1 MNLYLWFGLM
11 LTLSVL
17 WLVWFLYRPLKTN
30 TLNLEKSNIALG
42 RQKQKELEQDLQ
54 GDLID
59 DQLFEQAKDEIAQ
72 TLSIEIT
79 QPNSVV
85 NTNQPSVSIG
95 LVVLIVVLLS
105 GACVLVYQSLSSHN
119 MATTKAQQV
128 PTLEESI
135 VKIKQ
140 RVAEKPD
147 DAKAWQM
154 LGLVSFETGDIKT
167 SLAAYEQAYQL
178 DAKNVT
184 LLVEYAST
192 IAIAQNNQFTGRVS
206 TLVREALEIDPNDP
220 NALHL
225 AGWVAVSAQQFDV
238 AQKLWQK
245 TLSIL
250 PKGSMESTALQH
262 RLAELSKIL
271 TNTPSVKNT
280 SKKHQVRIEITL
292 SERLRLAQYQNHYL
306 MVYVKA
312 AQGRSMP
319 IAIQKMKLKDFK
331 GVVVLTDENSVMPTQ
346 KLSQSG
352 KVLAVVRL
360 SQSGAAMR
368 QVNDIEV
375 VSQVIDIKDNPSVK
389 LKL

>member
-1 MNLYLWFGLM
+1 MNLYVWFSLM
-11 LTLSVL
+11 LTLSML
-17 WLVWFLYRPLKTN
+17 WIVWFLYRPLKIN
-30 TLNLEKSNIALG
+30 TLNLENSNIALG

-54 GDLID
+54 DNLVD
-59 DQLFEQAKDEIAQ
+59 EQAFEQAKDEIAQ
-72 TLSIEIT
+72 TLSIEIMQT
-79 QPNSVV
+79 NSVV
-85 NTNQPSVSIG
+85 NTSQQNVSIA
-95 LVVLIVVLLS
+95 LVVLIVVFLF
-105 GACVLVYQSLSSHN
+105 GASVLVYQSLSSHN
-119 MATTKAQQV
+119 IVTIQA
-128 PTLEESI
+128 PTLVESI

-147 DAKAWQM
+147 DAKAWRM
-154 LGLVSFETGDIKT
+154 LGVASLEVGDIKT

-184 LLVEYAST
+184 LLVEYASML
-192 IAIAQNNQFTGRVS
+192 AITQDSQFTGRMS
-206 TLVREALEIDPNDP
+206 TLVREALEIDPNEP

-225 AGWVAVSAQQFDV
+225 AGWIAVGAQQFDL

-245 TLSIL
+245 TLSVL
-250 PKGSMESTALQH
+250 PEGSVESVELQH
-262 RLAELSKIL
+262 RLAELSQIL
-271 TNTPSVKNT
+271 TKTPSV
-280 SKKHQVRIEITL
+280 SVVDVSEQHHVRIEVAL
-292 SERLRLAQYQNHYL
+292 SERLRQAQYHNHYL

-319 IAIQKMKLKDFK
+319 IAIQKIKLKDFK

-360 SQSGAAMR
+360 SQSGVAMR
-368 QVNDIEV
+368 QASDIEV
-375 VSQVIDIKDNPSVK
+375 VSQVIDIKDNPSLK